1 MKKILSFALLTAIS
15 LYMLTSCESCSRK
28 KNKPKTIIKEKVDT
42 IVVHNTKEK
51 EVLKVVYDTIFV
63 EVDSVKDTIKP
74 KETIKAAPLQSWK
87 DTKTKRRII
96 AFVKTVTDKNSLYYV
111 KPSDRIAV
119 FDQEGTLWPEKP
131 LYFQIEFMFD
141 RIKQMVPE
149 HPEWK
154 KDRIVKAAL
163 ERNQE
168 KIKKFG
174 GEGLFRLSMLTQSN
188 MTVKE
193 YNTIILNWINNSKHP
208 ETGKLYKDMIYKPMV
223 DLFSYLKENKF
234 KIYIVTESGY
244 GFIRPWVEQ
253 IYGIPKEQVIASRRR
268 LKWQEVNGKH
278 VLIRDPEILFIND
291 KANKVISIEQIIGK
305 RPILAFGNS
314 DNDLF
319 MLQWTNEG
327 DGKNLVGIIHHT
339 DGEREW
345 AYDKD
350 SKIGRLDKALTEA
363 KDNDWVVVDM
373 KNDWAKIYSK

>member
-1 MKKILSFALLTAIS
+1 MRKIFNLFLLTTIS
-15 LYMLTSCESCSRK
+15 LYMLSSCESCSRK
-28 KNKPKTIIKEKVDT
+28 ERKPKTIIKEKVDT
-42 IVVHNTKEK
+42 VVVHSTKEK
-51 EVLKVVYDTIFV
+51 KVLKVVYDTVYI
-63 EVDSVKDTIKP
+63 DKDTVNKVVKP
-74 KETIKAAPLQSWK
+74 KEKPKTIPLRSWN
-87 DTKTKRRII
+87 DTKTRGRII
-96 AFVKTVTDKNSLYYV
+96 AFVKSVTDKNSLNYV

-141 RIKQMVPE
+141 RIKQMAPD

-193 YNTIILNWINNSKHP
+193 YSAIILNWINNSKHP
-208 ETGKLYKDMIYKPMV
+208 ETGKLYKDMIYKPMI
-223 DLFSYLKENKF
+223 DLFKYLKENEF

-253 IYGIPKEQVIASRRR
+253 VYGIPKEQVIASRRR
-268 LKWQEVNGKH
+268 LKWQEKNGKH
-278 VLIRDPEILFIND
+278 VLMRDPEILFIND
-291 KANKVISIEQIIGK
+291 KANKVVSIEQIIGK
-305 RPILAFGNS
+305 RPIMAFGNS
-314 DNDLF
+314 DNDLY
-319 MLQWTNEG
+319 MLQWTSEG
-327 DGKNLVGIIHHT
+327 EGKSLSGVIHHT

-350 SKIGRLDKALTEA
+350 SKIGHLDKALTKA

-373 KNDWAKIYSK
+373 KNDWAEIYSK